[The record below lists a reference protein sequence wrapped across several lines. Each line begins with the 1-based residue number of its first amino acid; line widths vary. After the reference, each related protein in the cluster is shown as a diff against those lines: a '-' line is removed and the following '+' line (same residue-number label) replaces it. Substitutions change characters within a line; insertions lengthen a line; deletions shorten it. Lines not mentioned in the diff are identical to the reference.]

1 MLKSLETG
9 ASREQGTIHA
19 FLRSPRDAAVGDDAD
34 MNSSSRQTRAALVSS
49 ATSVLAEHGYSGAT
63 ARRIA
68 THASTNQALIFYHF
82 GSVDGLLLAALDE
95 VSARRMA
102 TFGETIEQ
110 ATTIGALLEA
120 VEHVIAEDTRGDD
133 VAILVAMLDA
143 GRGNPE
149 LARAVTD
156 RLAPWQALT
165 ERALARALGAHP
177 LGGFVPVHLV
187 ARVVMATVL
196 GLELLE
202 VTADPGAPQL
212 RELIGRARALVGP
225 FESRRSAAGAV
236 P

>member
-1 MLKSLETG
+1 
-9 ASREQGTIHA
+9 
-19 FLRSPRDAAVGDDAD
+19 
-34 MNSSSRQTRAALVSS
+34 MNSSSRQTRTALIAS
-49 ATSVLAEHGYSGAT
+49 ARSVLAEHGYSGAT

-68 THASTNQALIFYHF
+68 THASTNQALVFYHF
-82 GSVDGLLLAALDE
+82 GSVDGLLLAALDD
-95 VSARRMA
+95 VSERRMA

-120 VEHVIAEDTRGDD
+120 VNRVIAEDTRGDD

-143 GRGNPE
+143 GRGNAD
-149 LARAVTD
+149 LARAVAE

-177 LGGFVPVHLV
+177 MGVLVPVPLV

-202 VTADPGAPQL
+202 VTADPATPQL
-212 RELIGRARALVGP
+212 MELIGRARALVGP
-225 FESRRSAAGAV
+225 FDSTTKPTRGTS
-236 P
+236 